1 MRYAGLDGRGTL
13 TWVGRLRTLGQSLAL
28 RWRRPPPANPT
39 AVECPQLPV
48 GATAR
53 KALRWSAES
62 SPPWLHA
69 HVLRTYSWARLLGE
83 AAGLE
88 PDDELL
94 FVACTLH
101 DLGLT
106 DRYAPDPG
114 ECFAFAGARHA
125 RNLLVAEGLPAEWA
139 ARVADAITLHLE
151 VHVSLRQGV
160 ESKLL
165 RDGAAFD
172 VLGLGRR
179 GITGEAQRAVL
190 RAYSREGLG
199 APLAERLRAAA
210 RNAPGSR
217 MAFYC
222 RRIDFAGRAARVRLP
237 EEDAR

>member
-1 MRYAGLDGRGTL
+1 MSYPGLDGRGTL
-13 TWVGRLRTLGQSLAL
+13 TWPGRLRLVTQSLAL
-28 RWRRPPPANPT
+28 RWRRSPPPGRT
-39 AVECPQLPV
+39 AVECPTLPA
-48 GATAR
+48 GSTAR
-53 KALRWSAES
+53 CALRWSAEC

-69 HVLRTYSWARLLGE
+69 HVLRTYCWARLLGE

-88 PDDELL
+88 PEDELL
-94 FVACTLH
+94 FVASMLH

-106 DRYAPDPG
+106 DRYPPDLG

-125 RNLLVAEGLPAEWA
+125 RKLLVAQGLPAQWA
-139 ARVADAITLHLE
+139 ARVADAIALHLE
-151 VHVSLRQGV
+151 VQVPLRQGV

-165 RDGAAFD
+165 HDGAGLD

-179 GITGEAQRAVL
+179 RITSEARRAVL

-222 RRIDFAGRAARVRLP
+222 RRFDFAGRVARVRLP
-237 EEDAR
+237 EEDAG

>member
-1 MRYAGLDGRGTL
+1 M
-13 TWVGRLRTLGQSLAL
+13 
-28 RWRRPPPANPT
+28 
-39 AVECPQLPV
+39 
-48 GATAR
+48 
-53 KALRWSAES
+53 
-62 SPPWLHA
+62 HA

-83 AAGLE
+83 ASGLQ
-88 PDDELL
+88 PNDELL
-94 FVACTLH
+94 FVACILH

-106 DRYAPDPG
+106 ERYAPEPG

-125 RNLLVAEGLPAEWA
+125 RKLLLAEGLPPAWA

-160 ESKLL
+160 EPKLL

-172 VLGLGRR
+172 VLGIGGRS
-179 GITGEAQRAVL
+179 ITREAKRAVL

-210 RNAPGSR
+210 RDAPDSR

>member
-1 MRYAGLDGRGTL
+1 MRT
-13 TWVGRLRTLGQSLAL
+13 
-28 RWRRPPPANPT
+28 
-39 AVECPQLPV
+39 
-48 GATAR
+48 
-53 KALRWSAES
+53 ALRWSAES
-62 SPPWLHA
+62 SPQWMHA

-83 AAGLE
+83 ASGLQ
-88 PDDELL
+88 PNDELL
-94 FVACTLH
+94 FVACILH

-106 DRYAPDPG
+106 DRYAPEPG

-125 RNLLVAEGLPAEWA
+125 RKLLVAEGLPAEWA

-160 ESKLL
+160 EPKLL

-172 VLGLGRR
+172 VLGIGGRN
-179 GITGEAQRAVL
+179 ITREAQRAVL

-210 RNAPGSR
+210 RDAPDSR

>member
-1 MRYAGLDGRGTL
+1 MSYPGLDGRGRL
-13 TWVGRLRTLGQSLAL
+13 TWAGRLRVLGQSLLL
-28 RWRRPPPANPT
+28 RRRRPPPAIPT
-39 AVECPQLPV
+39 VVECPRLPA
-48 GATAR
+48 GPTAR
-53 KALRWSAES
+53 TALRWSAES

-83 AAGLE
+83 ASGLQ
-88 PDDELL
+88 PNDELL
-94 FVACTLH
+94 FVACILH

-106 DRYAPDPG
+106 ERYAPEPG

-125 RNLLVAEGLPAEWA
+125 RKLLLAEGLPPAWA

-160 ESKLL
+160 EPKLL

-172 VLGLGRR
+172 VLGIGGRS
-179 GITGEAQRAVL
+179 ITREAKR
-190 RAYSREGLG
+190 
-199 APLAERLRAAA
+199 ERLRAAA
-210 RNAPGSR
+210 RNAPDSR